1 MRKKGSFTLEAAL
14 VIPVLMFVIMLT
26 VQMSFFL
33 YNRQAVTVMASQA
46 VLYGVQMET
55 EGKAAIKKE
64 LEAFLKEETEKR
76 LLFTDSA
83 DWDVKVTATKV
94 AVTISFSQ
102 KTLIKQISCE
112 VAQKKNRLVP
122 AVFLWE
128 KERWREK

>member
-1 MRKKGSFTLEAAL
+1 
-14 VIPVLMFVIMLT
+14 
-26 VQMSFFL
+26 
-33 YNRQAVTVMASQA
+33 MASQA

-128 KERWREK
+128 KERWTEK